1 MIFKQIFRIAFIA
14 LVWKQYKGIII
25 SSTLLLAY
33 ILLVGS
39 IHSEYITV
47 KQLKA
52 ETDISGISF
61 IYKWLAYTIGVVTY
75 FAYHFFRAP
84 SSPKEDLNEKAK
96 QANINAK
103 SDESDPFAAIRKMD
117 KLRSRADF
125 IEQQNK
131 DS

>member
-1 MIFKQIFRIAFIA
+1 
-14 LVWKQYKGIII
+14 
-25 SSTLLLAY
+25 LLAY

-75 FAYHFFRAP
+75 FAYHFFRTP

-96 QANINAK
+96 QANIDAK

-125 IEQQNK
+125 IEQKNK